1 MRVLVAGA
9 AGVIGGPLAGVL
21 TAAGHEVTAL
31 TRSEGRQEQ
40 LRGTGAELVTCDAL
54 DAAALGKA
62 VGLARPEVVV
72 NQLTA
77 LPRRI
82 SPRRAGRDLAATS
95 RLRSEGTRNLM
106 AAAAAAGAAHVVAQ
120 SVAFAYAPGGG
131 PGRPGGRLRC
141 EADPL
146 YRAAPG
152 PFAEAVAAIAD
163 LERETLGTAGIRG
176 AVLRYGFFYGPGTS
190 YAAGGSIAADV
201 RRRRFPVVGDGA
213 GVFCFIHVE
222 DAAPRPRSPRSS
234 SGPGA
239 CTTSS
244 TRNRQRRPTG
254 CPLTPRSSAPRP
266 RDGCRCGWAGCWAGR
281 TRCI

>member
-1 MRVLVAGA
+1 MRGA
-9 AGVIGGPLAGVL
+9 V
-21 TAAGHEVTAL
+21 E
-31 TRSEGRQEQ
+31 
-40 LRGTGAELVTCDAL
+40 
-54 DAAALGKA
+54 KA
-62 VGLARPEVVV
+62 VGSARPEVVV

-82 SPRRAGRDLAATS
+82 SPLRVGRDLAATS

-120 SVAFAYAPGGG
+120 SVAFAYATGGG
-131 PGRPGGRLRC
+131 PQGLDGRLRC

-152 PFAEAVAAIAD
+152 AFAQAVAAIVE
-163 LERETLGTAGIRG
+163 LERETLGNAGIRG

-190 YAAGGSIAADV
+190 YAADGSIGADV
-201 RRRRFPVVGDGA
+201 RRRRFPLVGDGA
-213 GVFCFIHVE
+213 GSF
-222 DAAPRPRSPRSS
+222 ALSTSRTQRGPRSPRSS
-234 SGPGA
+234 SGPRA
-239 CTTSS
+239 YTTSS

-254 CPLTPRSSAPRP
+254 CPLMPRSSAPRP
-266 RDGCRCGWAGCWAGR
+266 RDGCHCGWAGCWAAR